1 MFSNDKGVNFLRGSS
16 NLNVYIPNK
25 RASNYIK
32 QNLKEPQREIDEYTI
47 MTRYFTIHLSII
59 EKIKQKENQQGYSI
73 FKPHYQPN

>member
-59 EKIKQKENQQGYSI
+59 EKIK
-73 FKPHYQPN
+73 